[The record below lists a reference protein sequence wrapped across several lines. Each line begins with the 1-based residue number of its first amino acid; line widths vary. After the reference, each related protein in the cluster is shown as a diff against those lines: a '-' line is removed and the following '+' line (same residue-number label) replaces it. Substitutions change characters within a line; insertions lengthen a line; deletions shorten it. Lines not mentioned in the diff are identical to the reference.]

1 MVILFWLSPALERG
15 NPSLNHLMVGVG
27 TPSAKQGKTATDR
40 KANVWFD
47 GPEIETQGK
56 RNGALEKRTLAL
68 SVPRDQPDS
77 SLDGD
82 FMGK

>member
-1 MVILFWLSPALERG
+1 
-15 NPSLNHLMVGVG
+15 MVGVG

-47 GPEIETQGK
+47 GPEIETRGK
-56 RNGALEKRTLAL
+56 REKKWGFRKKDIGFEC
-68 SVPRDQPDS
+68 SRDQPDS